1 MTNQSSQ
8 QEADQSR
15 PGAGHGLLASELD
28 RPEAG
33 RRGLWSDAFRRL
45 LRNRLSLIGL
55 IIVLFTYATALA
67 GPYLA
72 PYDHLDQNLE
82 LIGMPPSAEHW
93 LGTDDVGRDYFS
105 RLLHAMRTAVLISIL
120 VPLLTLVIGV
130 TLGAVSAYSGRAV
143 DNTIMRLA
151 DVVMTIPTILFAAL
165 INASIAE
172 PLEALMAALQDQTGW
187 RFLTNTI
194 YVDYLIVFSALS
206 LISWP
211 GEARLIR
218 GQILSLREQDYVLA
232 ARSVGATNR
241 QIMLRHLVPNSL
253 GPVIVSF
260 TFSMSSAMILEASL
274 SYLGIG
280 IQPPGASLGSMIN
293 RSMPSWRTW
302 PHLIAIPAI
311 VLGIVTLAIN
321 FLGDGLNDAL
331 NPRQAGK

>member
-1 MTNQSSQ
+1 MTNQTSNRKVEQSSSEVRHRILSEEL
-8 QEADQSR
+8 EA
-15 PGAGHGLLASELD
+15 PGSGH
-28 RPEAG
+28 
-33 RRGLWSDAFRRL
+33 RGLWSDAFRRL

-55 IIVLFTYATALA
+55 IVVLITYFTALA

-72 PYDHLDQNLE
+72 PFDYLDQNLE
-82 LIGMPPSAEHW
+82 QIGMPPNAEHW

-130 TLGAVSAYSGRAV
+130 TLGSISAYSGRAV

-165 INASIAE
+165 INTSIAE
-172 PLEALMAALQDQTGW
+172 PLEAVLAAIQDQTGW

-218 GQILSLREQDYVLA
+218 GQILTLREQDYVLA
-232 ARSVGATNR
+232 ARSVGATNK
-241 QIMLRHLVPNSL
+241 QIMLKHLVPNAL

-331 NPRQAGK
+331 NPRQSGK

>member
-1 MTNQSSQ
+1 MTNQPSK
-8 QEADQSR
+8 QEAEQSSPR
-15 PGAGHGLLASELD
+15 ARHGLLASELD
-28 RPEAG
+28 RPESG
-33 RRGLWSDAFRRL
+33 PRGLWSDAFRRL

-72 PYDHLDQNLE
+72 PYDHLDQDLE
-82 LIGMPPSAEHW
+82 QIGMPPSAEHW

-130 TLGAVSAYSGRAV
+130 TLGTVSAYSGRAV

-187 RFLTNTI
+187 RFLTNTV

-232 ARSVGATNR
+232 ARSLGATNR

-321 FLGDGLNDAL
+321 FLGVGLNDAL
-331 NPRQAGK
+331 NPRQSGS

>member
-331 NPRQAGK
+331 NPRQSGK

>member
-1 MTNQSSQ
+1 MTSQPSRKTAAQPSSKDIR
-8 QEADQSR
+8 ET
-15 PGAGHGLLASELD
+15 LASELD
-28 RPEAG
+28 RPESG
-33 RRGLWSDAFRRL
+33 QRGLWSDAFRRL

-55 IIVLFTYATALA
+55 IIVILTYATALA

-72 PYDHLDQNLE
+72 PYDYLDQNLE
-82 LIGMPPSAEHW
+82 QIGMPPNAEHW

-130 TLGAVSAYSGRAV
+130 TLGTVSAYSGRAV

-172 PLEALMAALQDQTGW
+172 PLEAVMAALQDQTGW
-187 RFLTNTI
+187 RFLTNTV

-241 QIMLRHLVPNSL
+241 QIMLKHLVPNSL

-331 NPRQAGK
+331 NPRQSGN

>member
-1 MTNQSSQ
+1 MTSQ
-8 QEADQSR
+8 PSRQEAEQASSKAR
-15 PGAGHGLLASELD
+15 HEILAGELD
-28 RPEAG
+28 RPESG
-33 RRGLWSDAFRRL
+33 QRGLWSDAFRRL

-55 IIVLFTYATALA
+55 IIVLFTYITAIA

-72 PYDHLDQNLE
+72 PYDYLDQNLE
-82 LIGMPPSAEHW
+82 EIGLPPNAEHW

-130 TLGAVSAYSGRAV
+130 TLGTVSAYSGRAV

-172 PLEALMAALQDQTGW
+172 PLEAVMAALQDQTGW
-187 RFLTNTI
+187 RFLTNTV

-232 ARSVGATNR
+232 ARSVGATNK
-241 QIMLRHLVPNSL
+241 QIMLKHLVPNSL

-260 TFSMSSAMILEASL
+260 TFSMSNAMILEASL

-331 NPRQAGK
+331 NPRQSGN

>member
-1 MTNQSSQ
+1 MTDQPSKQEAAQSS
-8 QEADQSR
+8 SR
-15 PGAGHGLLASELD
+15 ARQKILASELD
-28 RPEAG
+28 RPESG
-33 RRGLWSDAFRRL
+33 QRGLWSDAFRRL

-55 IIVLFTYATALA
+55 IIVLLTYATALA

-82 LIGMPPSAEHW
+82 QIGMPPNAEHW

-130 TLGAVSAYSGRAV
+130 TLGTVSAYSGRAV

-172 PLEALMAALQDQTGW
+172 PLEAVLAALQDQVGW
-187 RFLTNTI
+187 RFLTNTV

-232 ARSVGATNR
+232 ARAVGATNK

-331 NPRQAGK
+331 NPRQSGN

>member
-1 MTNQSSQ
+1 MTSQSSR
-8 QEADQSR
+8 QEAEQASSKAR
-15 PGAGHGLLASELD
+15 REILAGELD
-28 RPEAG
+28 RPESG
-33 RRGLWSDAFRRL
+33 QRGLWSDAFRRL
-45 LRNRLSLIGL
+45 MRNRLSLIGL
-55 IIVLFTYATALA
+55 IIVILTYATALA

-72 PYDHLDQNLE
+72 PYDYLDQNLE
-82 LIGMPPSAEHW
+82 QIGMPPNAEHW

-130 TLGAVSAYSGRAV
+130 TLGTVSAYSGRAV

-172 PLEALMAALQDQTGW
+172 PLEAVMAALQDQTGW
-187 RFLTNTI
+187 RFLTNTV

-232 ARSVGATNR
+232 ARSVGATNK

-331 NPRQAGK
+331 NPRQAGN

>member
-1 MTNQSSQ
+1 MTNQPSK
-8 QEADQSR
+8 QEAEQSSS
-15 PGAGHGLLASELD
+15 GARHGLLASELD
-28 RPEAG
+28 RPESG
-33 RRGLWSDAFRRL
+33 QRGLWSDAFRRL

-72 PYDHLDQNLE
+72 PYDHLDQDLE
-82 LIGMPPSAEHW
+82 QIGMPPSAEHW

-187 RFLTNTI
+187 RFLTNTV

-331 NPRQAGK
+331 NPRQSSS

>member
-1 MTNQSSQ
+1 MTDQPSKRKAEQSS
-8 QEADQSR
+8 S
-15 PGAGHGLLASELD
+15 GARHELLASELD
-28 RPEAG
+28 RPESG
-33 RRGLWSDAFRRL
+33 QRGLWSDAFRRL

-72 PYDHLDQNLE
+72 PYDHLDQDLE
-82 LIGMPPSAEHW
+82 QIGMPPSAEHW

-130 TLGAVSAYSGRAV
+130 TLGTVSAYSGRAV

-172 PLEALMAALQDQTGW
+172 PLEALLAALQDQTGW
-187 RFLTNTI
+187 RFLTNTV

-331 NPRQAGK
+331 NPRQSSN